1 MRGAAGCEGALA
13 EARYAA
19 GDHAGAEALAARLEA
34 AADPG
39 LALEARHTRGKVALA
54 LGELD
59 RAEAIVASVLA
70 RAEASGRARLA
81 CQALNNLA
89 IVAMNR
95 AELARAAE
103 LLERMREL
111 ADAGGAVYL
120 RGIAH
125 KNLAVVDQLRG
136 EWQDA
141 LRHSERALSLLA
153 GIGNASL
160 TARLAFNTADLYR
173 SLGDP
178 YRALRLCAHARRPG
192 AGALDDAVRCEGLR
206 VEAAIHAEL
215 DQRTEAA
222 RAWARARAL
231 ADQLGHEGA
240 ADEARLGLATLAIDE
255 GDAARARG
263 LLSGVTGAARSPRTA
278 LRVALVEA
286 RLAAGGGRV
295 PLARIALDAAE
306 RTADPLLGQLA
317 RLELA
322 RALAEAGSPERAST
336 ELAALRRR
344 DVELSARVPPALR
357 ELFAERSV
365 LRAARALE
373 RTLAGAAVDAAP
385 EATRADGAMIGD
397 GAPMRALRAFIDRV
411 GPTDS
416 TVLITG
422 ESGTGKELVAEALH
436 AASSRAGR
444 PFVRVNCAALVETLL
459 TSELFG
465 HERGA
470 FTGADRQKKGRFE
483 LADGGTI
490 LLDEIGDVSPAM
502 QAALLRVLQERTF
515 ERVGGT
521 RTLRVDVRVIAAT
534 HRDLAER
541 VAAGLFREDLY
552 YRLSGITVRVP
563 ALRER
568 RGDLPALTR
577 HLLARI
583 AKESGAEPK
592 VLSPDAIERLA
603 RHPWPGNVRELE
615 NVLRSAS
622 VLGAGRVLRAADFES
637 LRGGPPSSAPP
648 PGDTSIGALMY
659 ERLRGGAS
667 IYALRKRLE
676 RDLVERA
683 LADADG
689 NISRAA
695 DLLGMKRPRLS
706 KLVHEW
712 GLKK

>member
-1 MRGAAGCEGALA
+1 MVGEGSAPGPGARPSEPPRAAPPAPVVLVVDDMRNIRRMLDLVLTGDGFSVLEAESAEQAL
-13 EARYAA
+13 E
-19 GDHAGAEALAARLEA
+19 LAAHRPIDVVIADLMLPGMSGLELLTRLR
-34 AADPG
+34 ADDT
-39 LALEARHTRGKVALA
+39 TRDVPVIVISGHATVKHAVDAIQ
-54 LGELD
+54 LG
-59 RAEAIVASVLA
+59 ASDFFEKPLA
-70 RAEASGRARLA
+70 RERVLVGVRNALDKARLA
-81 CQALNNLA
+81 RK
-89 IVAMNR
+89 VA
-95 AELARAAE
+95 AYAAE
-103 LLERMREL
+103 V
-111 ADAGGAVYL
+111 AG
-120 RGIAH
+120 
-125 KNLAVVDQLRG
+125 
-136 EWQDA
+136 
-141 LRHSERALSLLA
+141 RHDMLGS
-153 GIGNASL
+153 
-160 TARLAFNTADLYR
+160 TPVMQRLF
-173 SLGDP
+173 
-178 YRALRLCAHARRPG
+178 H
-192 AGALDDAVRCEGLR
+192 E
-206 VEAAIHAEL
+206 VE
-215 DQRTEAA
+215 
-222 RAWARARAL
+222 
-231 ADQLGHEGA
+231 
-240 ADEARLGLATLAIDE
+240 
-255 GDAARARG
+255 
-263 LLSGVTGAARSPRTA
+263 
-278 LRVALVEA
+278 RVA
-286 RLAAGGGRV
+286 
-295 PLARIALDAAE
+295 P
-306 RTADPLLGQLA
+306 TK
-317 RLELA
+317 
-322 RALAEAGSPERAST
+322 AS
-336 ELAALRRR
+336 
-344 DVELSARVPPALR
+344 
-357 ELFAERSV
+357 
-365 LRAARALE
+365 
-373 RTLAGAAVDAAP
+373 
-385 EATRADGAMIGD
+385 
-397 GAPMRALRAFIDRV
+397 
-411 GPTDS
+411 
-416 TVLITG
+416 VLITG

-534 HRDLAER
+534 HRDLADR

-592 VLSPDAIERLA
+592 VLSPDALERLA

-622 VLGAGRVLRAADFES
+622 VLGAGRVLDAADFDS
-637 LRGGPPSSAPP
+637 LGGGPPSSAPP

-683 LADADG
+683 LTEADG